1 MAPKR
6 AGMTS
11 ALGAWL
17 VRAAAGGTRE
27 AKAVLLN
34 VGVTRGVVSFGE
46 ARGGFPVGCLGP
58 G

>member
-1 MAPKR
+1 
-6 AGMTS
+6 MTS

-46 ARGGFPVGCLGP
+46 AREGFPVGCLGP